1 MPEAGWDPEHLPSQS
16 GKTFVVTGGNSG
28 IGYFVC
34 EQLASVGG
42 RIVMASRSKD
52 RADVAA
58 AAIRERVPGAQVEF
72 VALDLSSLAS
82 IAAAAK
88 SVRALGQ
95 VEVLV
100 NNAGA
105 TSGSRKR
112 AVTQDGLEFAVGTNA
127 FGPFA
132 LTAQVFPALA
142 PSGRVVG
149 LGSMATRMVR
159 LDANDLQSEKR
170 PFSFFRAYGLSKHAM
185 HAFSLELHRRLD
197 AAGSRVESLLAH
209 PGFAV
214 DIRAPKRP
222 GINDNLSFGK
232 RFTDAAAAFM
242 AQGKDHG
249 AWPVV
254 RASIDPGASGGEF
267 YGPSRSVAGKPV
279 LLDPVD
285 SSASEEFGAEFWRQA
300 EAATGIRFDLGGS

>member
-1 MPEAGWDPEHLPSQS
+1 VPEQGWDPARLPSQS
-16 GKTFVVTGGNSG
+16 GKTIVVTGGNAG

-34 EQLASVGG
+34 EQLAGAG
-42 RIVMASRSKD
+42 ARIVMASRSKQ

-58 AAIRERVPGAQVEF
+58 ASIRERVPGAQVEF

-82 IAAAAK
+82 IATAAE
-88 SVRALGQ
+88 SIRAVGPID
-95 VEVLV
+95 VLV

-112 AVTQDGLEFAVGTNA
+112 AVTEDGLEFIVGSNA

-142 PSGRVVG
+142 THGRVVG
-149 LGSMATRMVR
+149 LGSMATRIVR
-159 LDANDLQSEKR
+159 LDASDLQSER
-170 PFSFFRAYGLSKHAM
+170 RRFNFFRAYAQSKHAM
-185 HAFSLELHRRLD
+185 QAFALELQRRLA
-197 AAGSRVESLLAH
+197 AAGSSVESLLAH
-209 PGFAV
+209 PGFAI
-214 DIRAPKRP
+214 DTLAPRRP
-222 GINDNLSFGK
+222 GINDHLGFGA
-232 RFTDAAAAFM
+232 RLADLAAAVA

-254 RASIDPGASGGEF
+254 RAAIDPDARGGEF

-279 LLDPVD
+279 TLDPVA
-285 SSASEEFGAEFWRQA
+285 SSASEDFGAEFWRQA
-300 EAATGIRFDLGGS
+300 EAATGIRFDPAS